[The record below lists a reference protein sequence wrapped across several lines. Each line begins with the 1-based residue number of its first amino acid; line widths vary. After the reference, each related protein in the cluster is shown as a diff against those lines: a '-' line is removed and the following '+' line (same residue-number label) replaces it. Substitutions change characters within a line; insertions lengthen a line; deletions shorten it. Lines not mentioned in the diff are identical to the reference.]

1 MPRIAQFAMVGAA
14 ALSFAA
20 FDAFAWPNKPMGWG
34 YRKIRHGVRSKQALI
49 ANIRDPD
56 CKTSKARWS
65 IQLMR
70 ERKWFTTTWE
80 YVAAMKKLTFAK
92 CPTEALD
99 LWQEMRARG
108 MEETPATYTAA
119 IVAYNSRG
127 WWQKAVETLDEMMSI
142 GMAPL
147 RIGAEH
153 ALMACEQGAKWQ
165 KAVNLLDMLWDYSII
180 PNEENFMPAI
190 RACENA
196 GMFEMGD
203 KLFWQMREQTKL
215 VKAAEEVGMNVER
228 EAPRAKAE
236 LWRIPGATD
245 PQAYDPPNLTAQAE
259 KTQRKKR
266 RRMPKLP
273 AGRPEVWG

>member
-1 MPRIAQFAMVGAA
+1 MRRIAQFAIAGAA
-14 ALSFAA
+14 ALSFAG

-34 YRKIRHGVRSKQALI
+34 YRKIRHGVRSKPALI

-92 CPTEALD
+92 CPTEALV

-142 GMAPL
+142 GMVRPL
-147 RIGAEH
+147 VWNLRAFSASLYGNCIV
-153 ALMACEQGAKWQ
+153 ALEGFPC
-165 KAVNLLDMLWDYSII
+165 LSDFS
-180 PNEENFMPAI
+180 F
-190 RACENA
+190 A
-196 GMFEMGD
+196 G
-203 KLFWQMREQTKL
+203 
-215 VKAAEEVGMNVER
+215 
-228 EAPRAKAE
+228 
-236 LWRIPGATD
+236 I
-245 PQAYDPPNLTAQAE
+245 
-259 KTQRKKR
+259 
-266 RRMPKLP
+266 
-273 AGRPEVWG
+273 

>member
-1 MPRIAQFAMVGAA
+1 MRRIAQFAIAGAA
-14 ALSFAA
+14 ALSFAG

-34 YRKIRHGVRSKQALI
+34 YRKIRHGVRSKPALI

-127 WWQKAVETLDEMMSI
+127 WWQKA
-142 GMAPL
+142 
-147 RIGAEH
+147 RR
-153 ALMACEQGAKWQ
+153 QGCQVRDA
-165 KAVNLLDMLWDYSII
+165 
-180 PNEENFMPAI
+180 
-190 RACENA
+190 
-196 GMFEMGD
+196 
-203 KLFWQMREQTKL
+203 
-215 VKAAEEVGMNVER
+215 
-228 EAPRAKAE
+228 EAPE
-236 LWRIPGATD
+236 LLNGSMHRLRHISQSFLQVLSHTVSHGAVTACAVVMVRDCRKDICVPCIVSASTSWTTRTD
-245 PQAYDPPNLTAQAE
+245 LTAY
-259 KTQRKKR
+259 
-266 RRMPKLP
+266 
-273 AGRPEVWG
+273 

>member
-1 MPRIAQFAMVGAA
+1 M
-14 ALSFAA
+14 
-20 FDAFAWPNKPMGWG
+20 
-34 YRKIRHGVRSKQALI
+34 
-49 ANIRDPD
+49 
-56 CKTSKARWS
+56 
-65 IQLMR
+65 
-70 ERKWFTTTWE
+70 
-80 YVAAMKKLTFAK
+80 
-92 CPTEALD
+92 
-99 LWQEMRARG
+99 
-108 MEETPATYTAA
+108 
-119 IVAYNSRG
+119 
-127 WWQKAVETLDEMMSI
+127 ETLDEMMSI

-215 VKAAEEVGMNVER
+215 VKAAEEVGMNVKR

-236 LWRIPGATD
+236 LWRIPGAID
-245 PQAYDPPNLTAQAE
+245 PQAVSEQ
-259 KTQRKKR
+259 
-266 RRMPKLP
+266 
-273 AGRPEVWG
+273 